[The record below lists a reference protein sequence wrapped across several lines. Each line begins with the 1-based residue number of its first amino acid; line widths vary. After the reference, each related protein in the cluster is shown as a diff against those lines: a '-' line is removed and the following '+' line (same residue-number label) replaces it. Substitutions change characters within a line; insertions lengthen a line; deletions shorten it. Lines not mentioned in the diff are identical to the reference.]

1 MIRHA
6 PLAAAIAA
14 IIALLIGFAA
24 TAATASV
31 EAVNFENARQ
41 ESLYTD
47 LLAELRCLVCANQS
61 LSDSNAD
68 LAKDLRAKVRRMV
81 ADGRS
86 REVIVDYM
94 VERYGEFVLYRP
106 RFSAATF
113 FLWVA
118 PFVLALA
125 GFGFVAALARR
136 KSRQTPPN
144 LDADTDARLQKARAL
159 IEDER
164 HW

>member
-1 MIRHA
+1 MIRQA
-6 PLAAAIAA
+6 PLAAAAIAA
-14 IIALLIGFAA
+14 IIALLIGF
-24 TAATASV
+24 AATASV

-68 LAKDLRAKVRRMV
+68 LAKDLRGKVRRMV

-86 REVIVDYM
+86 REAIVDYM

-136 KSRQTPPN
+136 KSQQVSPDP
-144 LDADTDARLQKARAL
+144 DTDARLQKARAL

>member
-1 MIRHA
+1 MIRQA
-6 PLAAAIAA
+6 PLAAAAIAA
-14 IIALLIGFAA
+14 IIALLIGFA
-24 TAATASV
+24 TTATASV

-68 LAKDLRAKVRRMV
+68 LAKDLRGKVRRMV

-86 REVIVDYM
+86 RDAIVDYM

-125 GFGFVAALARR
+125 GFGLVVAIARR
-136 KSRQTPPN
+136 KSRHAPPK
-144 LDADTDARLQKARAL
+144 LDADTDAQLQKARAL

>member
-1 MIRHA
+1 MIRQA
-6 PLAAAIAA
+6 PLAAAIT
-14 IIALLIGFAA
+14 ALLIGFAA
-24 TAATASV
+24 TATASV

-68 LAKDLRAKVRRMV
+68 LAKDLRGKVRRMV

-86 REVIVDYM
+86 RDAIVDYM

-144 LDADTDARLQKARAL
+144 SDADTDAQLQKARAL

>member
-1 MIRHA
+1 MIRQT
-6 PLAAAIAA
+6 PLAAALAA
-14 IIALLIGFAA
+14 ITALLIGFAA
-24 TAATASV
+24 TATAKV
-31 EAVNFENARQ
+31 EAVRFENVRQ

-86 REVIVDYM
+86 RDAIVGYM

-125 GFGFVAALARR
+125 GFGFVAAIARR
-136 KSRQTPPN
+136 KSRRPPPK

>member
-1 MIRHA
+1 MIRQA
-6 PLAAAIAA
+6 PLAAAVAA
-14 IIALLIGFAA
+14 ITALLIGFA

-68 LAKDLRAKVRRMV
+68 LAKDLRGKVRRMV

-86 REVIVDYM
+86 RDAIVDYM

-106 RFSAATF
+106 RFSASTF
-113 FLWVA
+113 FLWVS

-136 KSRQTPPN
+136 KSRQASPN

>member
-1 MIRHA
+1 MIRQA
-6 PLAAAIAA
+6 PLAAAA
-14 IIALLIGFAA
+14 IIALLIGFA
-24 TAATASV
+24 TTATASV
-31 EAVNFENARQ
+31 EAVRFENARK

-68 LAKDLRAKVRRMV
+68 LAKDLRGKVRRMV

-86 REVIVDYM
+86 REAIVDYM

-136 KSRQTPPN
+136 KSRQVSPDP
-144 LDADTDARLQKARAL
+144 DTDAQLQKARAL